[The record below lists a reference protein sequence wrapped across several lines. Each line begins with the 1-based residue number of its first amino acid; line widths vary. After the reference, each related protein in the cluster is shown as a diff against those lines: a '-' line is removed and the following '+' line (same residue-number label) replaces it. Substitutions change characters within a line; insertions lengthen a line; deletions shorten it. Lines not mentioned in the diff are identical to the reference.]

1 MAIPENKR
9 PALLAYC
16 RIDAPEPEELA
27 LLDVLYDSAVAYMTQ
42 AGVTAPA
49 DGTPRAAQYDLCV
62 NAMVLD
68 AYDQRSVSLPGAI
81 VTDNPAF
88 RRMLVQLKLTEPVSE
103 SDTGL

>member
-68 AYDQRSVSLPGAI
+68 AYDQRSVSLPGRSSPITLRFA
-81 VTDNPAF
+81 
-88 RRMLVQLKLTEPVSE
+88 ECWCS
-103 SDTGL
+103 